1 MAGAGESS
9 TSMPSAGARLRL
21 ATCPCV
27 STSCAGAAPLSAAS
41 RVACSA
47 NCGSLA
53 SAAPALR
60 KAKRWSKLVVKEPLE
75 SDTGTHD
82 VASR

>member
-27 STSCAGAAPLSAAS
+27 CTCAGAAPLSAAS

-60 KAKRWSKLVVKEPLE
+60 KAKRWSKLVVKEPPE